1 MWTVEQARN
10 TYNLGRWGQG
20 YVDVNSAGHLAI
32 RPRPGASDAEIDLY
46 TLTQTLHHHGLRLP
60 VLVRFVDILDDRIDR
75 ICTAFEAACNAAGYT
90 GRYHAVYP
98 IKVNQQRSVVS
109 EILSHGGD
117 RVGLEAGSKPELM
130 AVLGVSRPGGLII
143 CNGYKDRAYI
153 RLALIGR
160 KLGHRTVIVIEKLS
174 ELELAL
180 QEAEALGMD
189 PVLGVRVRL
198 ASLGTGK
205 WQNSGGERS
214 KFGLSAAQVLRLI
227 DRLNAAGRL
236 GTLQLLHCHL
246 GSQVTNL
253 RDIATGLRE
262 LATYH
267 GELCSL
273 GAPIETIDVGGGLG
287 VDYEGTASRNYCSA
301 NYGIENYARIVV
313 EALSDI
319 CTRRGLPHPDII
331 TESGRAMT
339 AHHALLITNVIDIEQ
354 APGTG
359 SLKGPEE
366 DAPQVVHELWNIL
379 GAAEAPSVLEVHHD
393 AVYWLK
399 EAQTQYSKG
408 TLTLQERIQC
418 ESIYYAICHRLRPLI
433 KGGNRKFHD
442 LLDELNEKLADK
454 YFCNLSIFQSLPDV
468 WAIDQIF
475 PVVPLH
481 RLDDPPTRRA
491 VIQDL
496 TCDSDGRIEYYVD
509 RNGVESTLP
518 VHPYRPGETYLL
530 GIFLIGAYQEILGDM
545 HNLFGDTDAVDVR
558 LTEDG
563 CTLSGAEHGDTA
575 DELLRYV
582 HFDTDGLRAAYRQ
595 KIQAANLSMQEQEA
609 FLRELEA
616 GLSGYTYL
624 SA

>member
-10 TYNLGRWGQG
+10 TYSLTRWGQG

-32 RPRPGASDAEIDLY
+32 QPRPGSSDGEIDLY
-46 TLTQTLHHHGLRLP
+46 TLAQALHRHGLRLP
-60 VLVRFVDILDDRIDR
+60 VLVRFVDILHDRIDR
-75 ICTAFEAACNAAGYT
+75 ICTAFDKACSANGYS

-109 EILSHGGD
+109 EILHHGGD

-160 KLGHRTVIVIEKLS
+160 KLGHRIVIVIEKLS

-180 QEAEALGMD
+180 QEAEALNVD

-214 KFGLSAAQVLRLI
+214 KFGLSAAQVLRFI
-227 DRLNAAGRL
+227 ERLTTANRL
-236 GTLQLLHCHL
+236 GALQLLHCHL
-246 GSQVTNL
+246 GSQVTNI
-253 RDIATGLRE
+253 RDIEAGLRE
-262 LATYH
+262 LAAYH
-267 GELCSL
+267 AELCSL
-273 GAPIETIDVGGGLG
+273 GAPIDTIDVGGGLG
-287 VDYEGTASRNYCSA
+287 VDYEGTASRNYCSV
-301 NYGIENYARIVV
+301 NYGIESYARIVV
-313 EALSDI
+313 EVLSDI
-319 CTRRGLPHPDII
+319 CAKRGLSHPDII

-359 SLKGPEE
+359 SLKGPAE
-366 DAPQVVHELWNIL
+366 DAPQIVHELWGTL
-379 GAAEAPSVLEVHHD
+379 GAAETPSVLEVHHD
-393 AVYWLK
+393 AVYWLR
-399 EAQTQYSKG
+399 EAQTLYSKG
-408 TLTLQERIQC
+408 KLTLKERMQC

-433 KGGNRKFHD
+433 KGGNRKYHD

-468 WAIDQIF
+468 WAIKQIF

-496 TCDSDGRIEYYVD
+496 TCDSDGRIDQYVD

-530 GIFLIGAYQEILGDM
+530 GIFLVGAYQEILGDM

-563 CTLSGAEHGDTA
+563 YTLSGAEHGDTA

-582 HFDTDGLRAAYRQ
+582 HFDTDGLRAAYRN
-595 KIQAANLSMQEQEA
+595 KIQAARLSVEEQA
-609 FLRELEA
+609 DFLRELEA

-624 SA
+624 SD